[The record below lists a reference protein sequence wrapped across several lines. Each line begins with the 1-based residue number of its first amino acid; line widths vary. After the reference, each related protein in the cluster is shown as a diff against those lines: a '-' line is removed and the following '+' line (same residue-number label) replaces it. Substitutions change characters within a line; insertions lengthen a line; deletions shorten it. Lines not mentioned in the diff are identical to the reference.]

1 MTELLYI
8 INFIEKN
15 IYDNTIEKYFKKLII
30 NDKNIL
36 KKYYKKLLI
45 VIYYSFFANN
55 TNLEV
60 FKEKMSLNNYSD
72 ASAILLLL
80 LPFINSNED
89 TNNIISF
96 NDLVTKKHKHVDK
109 HADKHVDI
117 KTESPKY
124 VYTNFQY
131 NRCNRESITE
141 IDYIEDYLR
150 HNYQFLVKTISH
162 TSNKLYINWVDVIP
176 YNMIDYRDEKLYEN
190 TKEQFDTSMLRDYD
204 FYDNSDNNEISDDF
218 IKTLENLQS
227 LTIADIYETVAN
239 EFYYQIKKVKWLI
252 YDVNVENKNRP
263 LPIILILNQIF
274 GDTLSDFLKSE
285 WVNLPK
291 LEQTK
296 IDENWSLL
304 KNAVKS
310 NNNFDNGVISISAK
324 NLKKILTS
332 IVIFFNNHYKDIE
345 NLVDRQ
351 KYKLINFEIDE
362 DTLENNLDDNEDEII
377 SKLGFS
383 KILKVLKYIKTEY
396 IYTFIKDS
404 LDIMKLTWYSLVL
417 LKKDKNFIN
426 TISYYEKKFQ
436 YNDKIKITKIT
447 MKNIYNF
454 SKSFCHIKYNEQFT
468 PLPRY
473 WESLNFD
480 QRKIIEDR
488 LYDPTQNI
496 LDWFNISRNLKSLYI
511 KNVQAYNIQLYG
523 HIKSNLIDYVFESFI
538 SRGILSKLIPN
549 NKISDKTKIS
559 SDLRSKLVPPE
570 LNKTLFKVDQTNKLW
585 TDSYYFLTSTTY
597 EHMDQVRYKQTKD
610 KIKIDKISTYFE
622 FNGSLDG
629 RAWYFAYALDW
640 ISQINFFN
648 KFINNRIIYVTGA
661 TGVGK
666 STQVPKLLLYSQ
678 KAILYNSSS
687 KIVCTQPRKTPTMKN
702 AEIVSLEMGV
712 PIGDK
717 ILEKYYLQF
726 KHKDDKHIKNTAHL
740 SLKFITDGS
749 IAMEIMNPILKK
761 EIVSKIPKRPYF
773 TNNLYDI
780 VIVDEA
786 HEHNAN
792 MDIIL
797 TLMKNISLYNNT
809 VKLVIVSATMDDD
822 EPIYRRY
829 YRDINDN
836 KMFPLNY
843 NIKNNNLDRI
853 NVDRRLH
860 ISPPGQTTRFKIT
873 DTFIEDIPLNLRDPV
888 SLARNLINTTK
899 DGDILIFQ
907 PGTGEIE
914 KVITEL
920 NKPGYLP
927 DSVIAVPYHS
937 LLKTKQREIIE
948 NISKEKSSLSILK
961 TQNFNEIENLQI
973 GPNTGM
979 YQRVIIVATNIAEA
993 SITIDTLKYVIET
1006 GTQKTAIYDY
1016 SKRNT
1021 KYVLKT
1027 ISDSSRL
1034 QRRGRIGRVGPGDVY
1049 YLYEKGKTENIKT
1062 IYNICIRDIGLD
1074 LYRRLYSNSS
1084 EKILLSNNNDPN
1096 NPKNKFEIMQLESI
1110 YGKFF
1115 KNFESYFNLDVYYDY
1130 YGNDA
1135 HYDYENYKNNT
1146 YYHENGYS
1154 SYNLNDYT
1162 GEFYVI
1168 HPEEIDLTRNI
1179 IGTIINTKAKGTVL
1193 KNNLLES
1200 TKINIFWETLRDNYF
1215 LDIIDKNIVKSE
1227 LGIKFQELQK
1237 ILEFEDP
1244 KLFKIFLYSYVFNIT
1259 EDIIRLISMLEL
1271 MTKFSDTLLTSI
1283 KVNGKM
1289 MKSIGYATKLL
1300 GITSRGDLEGIMILL
1315 EYFHNYLDKIN
1326 LKYDNNLDSTKKT
1339 LITEISRDL
1348 ASKSQ
1353 VLYKKTL
1360 TDLKVKADIFDT
1372 NFSYLSDDNYAELRK
1387 SNGII
1392 SYLEEEFNS
1401 KQHEI
1406 DNICDKLFLNK
1417 NTMKKYFKKY
1427 SQIKNTLF
1435 CYMNKNMDDTSIKSK
1450 DFELLDELADILKK
1464 TIVNTNL
1471 DKYEKILTCFM
1482 MADSYNIVTNIS
1494 GTQSY
1499 LYLYEPTIENIY
1511 QISTITQNTK
1521 NLDSFTNS
1529 FYLSNLLY
1537 FYKPDIDKESISVVN
1552 YIHPKLMENLYK
1564 IYNLN
1569 LLNDKIADLMKKIYI
1584 KVSTKN
1590 QVVST
1595 DYFSELRELE
1605 KNLKENTKIYVSKEA
1620 DIDKINIFNKKIREI
1635 MQ

>member
-15 IYDNTIEKYFKKLII
+15 IYDNTVEKYFKKLII

-45 VIYYSFFANN
+45 IIYYSFFENN

-80 LPFINSNED
+80 LPFINSNEN

-96 NDLVTKKHKHVDK
+96 NDLVTKKHKNI
-109 HADKHVDI
+109 DI

-131 NRCNRESITE
+131 NRCNRSSITE
-141 IDYIEDYLR
+141 IDYNEEYLR
-150 HNYQFLVKTISH
+150 HNYQFLAKTISH
-162 TSNKLYINWVDVIP
+162 MSNKLYINWVDVIP
-176 YNMIDYRDEKLYEN
+176 HNIIDYRNEKLYKN
-190 TKEQFDTSMLRDYD
+190 TKEQFDNGELRDYD
-204 FYDNSDNNEISDDF
+204 FYDNSDNNEVNDNLIR
-218 IKTLENLQS
+218 NLQS
-227 LTIADIYETVAN
+227 LTIADIYETVTN

-252 YDVNVENKNRP
+252 YDIKVENRNGP
-263 LPIILILNQIF
+263 IPIILILNQIF
-274 GDTLSDFLKSE
+274 GDILSDTILVD
-285 WVNLPK
+285 WINLPESVSK
-291 LEQTK
+291 K
-296 IDENWSLL
+296 MDENWSLL
-304 KNAVKS
+304 INLAKS
-310 NNNFDNGVISISAK
+310 NNNFDNGIISITSK
-324 NLKKILTS
+324 NVKKILIS

-345 NLVDRQ
+345 NLVDRK
-351 KYKLINFEIDE
+351 KYEMINFEIDD
-362 DTLENNLDDNEDEII
+362 DTLENNLDDDEDKII
-377 SKLGFS
+377 SKLKFS
-383 KILKVLKYIKTEY
+383 KILNVLKYIKTEY
-396 IYTFIKDS
+396 FYTFIKDS

-417 LKKDKNFIN
+417 LQKNKNFIN
-426 TISYYEKKFQ
+426 TISYYETKFQ
-436 YNDKIKITKIT
+436 YDDKFKITKIT

-454 SKSFCHIKYNEQFT
+454 SKSFCHIKYNDQFT

-473 WESLNFD
+473 WESLNLE

-488 LYDPTQNI
+488 LYDTTQNV
-496 LDWFNISRNLKSLYI
+496 LDWFNISRNLKSLHI
-511 KNVQAYNIQLYG
+511 KNFQEYNKQLYE
-523 HIKSNLIDYVFESFI
+523 HIKTNLIDYVFESFI

-549 NKISDKTKIS
+549 NEISDKTKIS
-559 SDLRSKLVPPE
+559 SDLRSKLVPAE
-570 LNKTLFKVDQTNKLW
+570 LNKTIFKIDPSNKLW

-597 EHMDQVRYKQTKD
+597 EHMDLVRYKQTKD

-640 ISQINFFN
+640 ISQINFYN

-678 KAILYNSSS
+678 KAILYNSTS

-726 KHKDDKHIKNTAHL
+726 KHKDDKHIKNTVHL

-749 IAMEIMNPILKK
+749 IAMEIQNPILKK
-761 EIVSKIPKRPYF
+761 EIVSQTPKSPYF

-797 TLMKNISLYNNT
+797 TLMKYISLYNNT

-888 SLARNLINTTK
+888 SIARNLINTTK

-961 TQNFNEIENLQI
+961 TQNFNETENLQI

-1021 KYVLKT
+1021 KLALKT

-1049 YLYEKGKTENIKT
+1049 YLYEKGKTDSIKT
-1062 IYNICIRDIGLD
+1062 IYNICIQDIGLD

-1096 NPKNKFEIMQLESI
+1096 NPKNKFELMQLESI

-1130 YGNDA
+1130 FGNDA

-1179 IGTIINTKAKGTVL
+1179 IGTIINTKAKGTIL

-1200 TKINIFWETLRDNYF
+1200 TKINIFWETLRDTYF
-1215 LDIIDKNIVKSE
+1215 LDVIDKNIIKSD
-1227 LGIKFQELQK
+1227 LGIKFQKLQE
-1237 ILEFEDP
+1237 IFEFEDP
-1244 KLFKIFLYSYVFNIT
+1244 KLFKIFLYSYVFDVT
-1259 EDIIRLISMLEL
+1259 EDIIRLISILQL
-1271 MTKFSDTLLTSI
+1271 MTKFSDTFLTSI

-1289 MKSIGYATKLL
+1289 MKSIGHATKLL

-1315 EYFHNYLDKIN
+1315 EYFHNYLDKID

-1348 ASKSQ
+1348 ASKSKEQ
-1353 VLYKKTL
+1353 FTKTL
-1360 TDLKVKADIFDT
+1360 TDLKVKIKDKIFLDSF
-1372 NFSYLSDDNYAELRK
+1372 NYLTDDNYAELRK
-1387 SNGII
+1387 SNAIV

-1401 KQHEI
+1401 KQHNI

-1417 NTMKKYFKKY
+1417 ETMKKYFKKY

-1435 CYMNKNMDDTSIKSK
+1435 TYMNKNMNETSIKSK
-1450 DFELLDELADILKK
+1450 DFELLEELTDILKK
-1464 TIVNTNL
+1464 TIVNTKVNTNL

-1521 NLDSFTNS
+1521 NLDSFTNK

-1537 FYKPDIDKESISVVN
+1537 FQKLDIDKESISVIN

-1595 DYFSELRELE
+1595 DYFSELKELE
-1605 KNLKENTKIYVSKEA
+1605 KNLKENTQIYISKEA
-1620 DIDKINIFNKKIREI
+1620 DIEKINIFNKKIKEI

>member
-8 INFIEKN
+8 NNFIEKN

-36 KKYYKKLLI
+36 KKYYKNLLI
-45 VIYYSFFANN
+45 IIYYSFFVNN

-60 FKEKMSLNNYSD
+60 FKQKMSLNKYSD

-96 NDLVTKKHKHVDK
+96 NDLVTKKYKNI
-109 HADKHVDI
+109 DI
-117 KTESPKY
+117 KKDSPKY

-141 IDYIEDYLR
+141 IDYNEEYLK

-162 TSNKLYINWVDVIP
+162 TCNKLYVNWVDVIP
-176 YNMIDYRDEKLYEN
+176 YNMIDYRNEKLYKN
-190 TKEQFDTSMLRDYD
+190 TKAQFDNGTLRDFD
-204 FYDNSDNNEISDDF
+204 FYDNNNL
-218 IKTLENLQS
+218 IKNLQKLTS
-227 LTIADIYETVAN
+227 LTIADIYETVTN

-252 YDVNVENKNRP
+252 YDIKVENKDNP

-274 GDTLSDFLKSE
+274 GDTLSDSIILDWIK
-285 WVNLPK
+285 LPK
-291 LEQTK
+291 NEQISMEEK
-296 IDENWSLL
+296 WSSFINLA
-304 KNAVKS
+304 KT
-310 NNNFDNGVISISAK
+310 NNGFDNVGVISISAK
-324 NLKKILTS
+324 NVKKILVS
-332 IVIFFNNHYKDIE
+332 IIIFFNNHYKDIE
-345 NLVDRQ
+345 NLVDRK
-351 KYKLINFEIDE
+351 KYKLINFGIDD
-362 DTLENNLDDNEDEII
+362 DTLENNLDDNEEELI
-377 SKLGFS
+377 SKLKFS
-383 KILKVLKYIKTEY
+383 KILNVLKYIKIEY

-417 LKKDKNFIN
+417 LQKNKNFIN
-426 TISYYEKKFQ
+426 TIKHYEEKFL
-436 YNDKIKITKIT
+436 YNDNLKITKITKIT

-454 SKSFCHIKYNEQFT
+454 SKSFCHIKYKDKFT

-473 WESLNFD
+473 WESLNFE

-488 LYDPTQNI
+488 LYDNTQNV
-496 LDWFNISRNLKSLYI
+496 LDWFNISRNLKSL
-511 KNVQAYNIQLYG
+511 
-523 HIKSNLIDYVFESFI
+523 HIKDVRDYTETLYNYIRSNLIDYVFESFI

-549 NKISDKTKIS
+549 NEISDKTKIE

-570 LNKTLFKVDQTNKLW
+570 LNKTIFKVDQSNKLW

-597 EHMDQVRYKQTKD
+597 EHMDQVRYVRKSD
-610 KIKIDKISTYFE
+610 KVKITTTYFE
-622 FNGSLDG
+622 YNGSLYS

-640 ISQINFFN
+640 ISQINFYN
-648 KFINNRIIYVTGA
+648 KFLNNRVIFVTGS

-666 STQVPKLLLYSQ
+666 STQVPKLLLYAQ
-678 KAILYNSSS
+678 KAILYNSTS
-687 KIVCTQPRKTPTMKN
+687 KIVCSQPRKQPTAQN
-702 AEIVSLEMGV
+702 AENVALEMGV
-712 PIGDK
+712 PINDGNE
-717 ILEKYYLQF
+717 ILEKYYLQY
-726 KHKDDKHIKNTAHL
+726 KHQDNKHIKNTTHL
-740 SLKFITDGS
+740 SLKYITDGTV
-749 IAMEIMNPILKK
+749 ALEIKNPVLRKD
-761 EIVSKIPKRPYF
+761 IPKSPYF
-773 TNNLYDI
+773 STNLYDI
-780 VIVDEA
+780 VIIDEA
-786 HEHNAN
+786 HEHNTN

-797 TLMKNISLYNNT
+797 SMMKYISLYNNT
-809 VKLVIVSATMDDD
+809 LKLVIVSATMDDD

-873 DTFIEDIPLNLRDPV
+873 DTYIEELPLNLRDTV
-888 SLARNLINTTK
+888 SLAINLINKTK
-899 DGDILIFQ
+899 DGDMLIFQ
-907 PGTGEIE
+907 PGAGEIE
-914 KVITEL
+914 KIITEL
-920 NKPGYLP
+920 NKPGQLP
-927 DSVIAVPYHS
+927 EDVIAVPYHS
-937 LLKTKQREIIE
+937 RLDKKHREIIE
-948 NISKEKSSLSILK
+948 NISKEKSSLGLLK
-961 TQNFNEIENLQI
+961 TQNFNETENIQV
-973 GPNTGM
+973 GPNVGK
-979 YQRVIIVATNIAEA
+979 YKRVVIVATNIAEA
-993 SITIDTLKYVIET
+993 SITIETLKYVIET
-1006 GTQKTAIYDY
+1006 GTQKTNIYDY
-1016 SKRNT
+1016 SKRNQ
-1021 KYVLKT
+1021 KMILKT

-1062 IYNICIRDIGLD
+1062 TYNICIQDIGYD

-1084 EKILLSNNNDPN
+1084 EKILLSHNNDPN
-1096 NPKNKFEIMQLESI
+1096 NPKNKFELMQLESI

-1115 KNFESYFNLDVYYDY
+1115 KNFESYFNLDTYYDY
-1130 YGNDA
+1130 YGNDS
-1135 HYDYENYKNNT
+1135 HYEYVNYKNNT

-1154 SYNLNDYT
+1154 SYNLNDFT

-1179 IGTIINTKAKGTVL
+1179 VGTITDTKAKGTVL

-1215 LDIIDKNIVKSE
+1215 LDVIDKNIVKSE
-1227 LGIKFQELQK
+1227 LGIKFQELQQ
-1237 ILEFEDP
+1237 ILEFEDS
-1244 KLFKIFLYSYVFNIT
+1244 KLFKIFLYSYVFDVT
-1259 EDIIRLISMLEL
+1259 EDIIRLISMVQLI
-1271 MTKFSDTLLTSI
+1271 TKFSDTFLTSI

-1289 MKSIGYATKLL
+1289 IKSIGYATKLL

-1315 EYFHNYLDKIN
+1315 EYFHNYLDKID

-1348 ASKSQ
+1348 ASKTLDQ
-1353 VLYKKTL
+1353 FQKTF
-1360 TDLKVKADIFDT
+1360 TAEKAKVNILSE
-1372 NFSYLSDDNYAELRK
+1372 NFSYLTDDNYAELRK
-1387 SNGII
+1387 SHMII
-1392 SYLEEEFNS
+1392 KYLNEEFNS

-1406 DNICDKLFLNK
+1406 DKICDKLFLNK
-1417 NTMKKYFKKY
+1417 ETMKEYFNKY

-1435 CYMNKNMDDTSIKSK
+1435 TYMNKNMDDTSIKSK
-1450 DFELLDELADILKK
+1450 DFELLDELTGILKK

-1494 GTQSY
+1494 RTNSY
-1499 LYLYEPTIENIY
+1499 LYLYEPSIENIY

-1521 NLDSFTNS
+1521 NLDSFINN

-1537 FYKPDIDKESISVVN
+1537 FYKVDIDKESMSMVN

-1569 LLNDKIADLMKKIYI
+1569 LLNDKIANLMKQIYI

-1590 QVVST
+1590 QVVSNQ
-1595 DYFSELRELE
+1595 YFSELRELE
-1605 KNLKENTKIYVSKEA
+1605 DNLKENTKIYISKDN